1 MERITAEQ
9 AKIQTRI
16 TEIESLEM
24 IQKGMKKTTIDED
37 NMVVD
42 KPEPSPAMLAK
53 QKALAAWV
61 SRGI

>member
-1 MERITAEQ
+1 M
-9 AKIQTRI
+9 
-16 TEIESLEM
+16 EM

-42 KPEPSPAMLAK
+42 KPEPTPAMLAK

-61 SRGI
+61 SRDI